1 LSESILWY
9 DYNSKIHVVEEYK
22 RRAGMNR
29 LDNHVAMDEMMKD
42 AKWKRKVKNFT
53 PKKEDMEK
61 ALLDQRRTRK

>member
-1 LSESILWY
+1 
-9 DYNSKIHVVEEYK
+9 
-22 RRAGMNR
+22 MNR

-61 ALLDQRRTRK
+61 ALLDQRTTRK